1 MVSPT
6 LRSRDGFTLIE
17 LLVVLAIVALLLTLA
32 APRYFQS
39 LDTAKETIL
48 SENLRLVRET
58 LDKFYG
64 DNGRYPDSLD
74 ELVER
79 HYLRSLPYDPMTEST
94 ATWTLIPPTT
104 NAPGKVYD
112 LKSGAEG
119 QTRDG
124 RVFKEF

>member
-1 MVSPT
+1 MVNPT
-6 LRSRDGFTLIE
+6 QRSRDGFTLIE

-104 NAPGKVYD
+104 NAAGKVYD

-119 QTRDG
+119 QTQEG
-124 RVFKEF
+124 RAFKEL